1 MSGSHEEFSR
11 LLGQAA
17 LTLWPDLPRA
27 VQEQLFECAVPVDE
41 GIRNNLAV
49 FLHQRHP
56 RTAHPRK
63 PATLDQ

>member
-1 MSGSHEEFSR
+1 MSESNEQFSQ

-27 VQEQLFECAVPVDE
+27 VQERLFETAVPTDE
-41 GIRNNLAV
+41 AVRNNLAV
-49 FLHQRHP
+49 FLHDRHP

-63 PATLDQ
+63 PTMKA